1 MARVKTSAII
11 SDISGKL
18 NGSVFQRTQGGLCIR
33 NQSGKINSNTLRSN
47 QRKVGM
53 SAVQGDWQGLT
64 VAQRLLWE
72 TYAVYLNKKQKH
84 SNSLI
89 INGHQLFLNIN
100 SLRYDLSSSNALFQP
115 YLLSSPV
122 LNPLP
127 QPINVSLIVI
137 NFGDITV
144 TLDRAVDVSKEV
156 VILFLSR
163 PLSPSQQTANQ
174 KMTLM
179 KSPTIAGT
187 DFIVTDYYEEVYGRI
202 LAVGEYVQSRVAIYN
217 TDNQNYSSYSVQRIL
232 VS

>member
-11 SDISGKL
+11 ADISGKL
-18 NGSVFQRTQGGLCIR
+18 NGSVFQRNQGGLCIR

-47 QRKVGM
+47 SRKVGM
-53 SAVQGDWQGLT
+53 SVVQGAWQSLT
-64 VAQRLLWE
+64 AAERLLWE
-72 TYAVYLNKKQKH
+72 TYSVYLSKKQKH

-100 SLRYDLSSSNALFQP
+100 SIRYDLSSSNALFQP
-115 YLLSSPV
+115 YLLSTPI
-122 LNPLP
+122 LQPLP

-144 TLDRAVDVSKEV
+144 TLDRAVDATKEV
-156 VILFLSR
+156 VVLFLSR
-163 PLSPSQQTANQ
+163 PLSGSQQSAHQ
-174 KMTLM
+174 KLILM
-179 KSPTIAGT
+179 KSPTINGT

-202 LAVGEYVQSRVAIYN
+202 LNVGEYVQSKVAIYN
-217 TDNQNYSSYSVQRIL
+217 TDSENYSSYSVQRVL